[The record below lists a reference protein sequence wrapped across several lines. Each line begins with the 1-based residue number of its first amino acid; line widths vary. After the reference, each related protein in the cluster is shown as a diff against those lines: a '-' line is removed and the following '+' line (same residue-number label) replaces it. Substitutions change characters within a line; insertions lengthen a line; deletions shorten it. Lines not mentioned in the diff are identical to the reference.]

1 VSDKNIFLKGV
12 TPKKFHPYVVSLFL
26 PQKNYNMDKNKEIK
40 FVGQPILKQIL
51 KLIDAVNIQSLIK
64 KHQSDHYYKAFKT
77 RTHLT
82 TMLFGILSRCDS
94 MTEICEGLRALGGK
108 LNHLGMEKAPAKST
122 ASDGLRNRSHVF
134 FEDLYFT
141 LVKKYQSFLSDSR
154 TFGLTFK
161 EVLLIDST
169 TIRLFSDILKGV
181 GRNPKGDGK
190 KKGGLKVHMLID
202 AVQSVGRFVK
212 ITAAKVHDKN
222 FLKSLELISHSM
234 IVFDRA
240 YNYYH
245 QFALWT
251 ERQVFFVT
259 RLKKNAVYTV
269 VEELRKHYRKKG
281 QAKVLS
287 DEIIEL
293 EYNPEDDNGKKQT
306 KVVKK
311 IRLRKV
317 CYQDEKDRYYEFLIN
332 NFDITAEEVAFLY
345 KKRWGIEIMFKKMKQ
360 NFHLHYFYGENV
372 NAIYTQVWCTLIAQL
387 LLTVIQK
394 IAKVKKAFSVVA
406 SLVRI
411 HLISMLDL
419 NQLLRSNNRMF
430 SKQNYS
436 PPGQL
441 SINWGGV

>member
-1 VSDKNIFLKGV
+1 
-12 TPKKFHPYVVSLFL
+12 
-26 PQKNYNMDKNKEIK
+26 
-40 FVGQPILKQIL
+40 
-51 KLIDAVNIQSLIK
+51 
-64 KHQSDHYYKAFKT
+64 
-77 RTHLT
+77 
-82 TMLFGILSRCDS
+82 
-94 MTEICEGLRALGGK
+94 
-108 LNHLGMEKAPAKST
+108 
-122 ASDGLRNRSHVF
+122 
-134 FEDLYFT
+134 
-141 LVKKYQSFLSDSR
+141 
-154 TFGLTFK
+154 
-161 EVLLIDST
+161 VLLIDST

-222 FLKSLELISHSM
+222 FLRSLELISHSM

-240 YNYYH
+240 YSYYH

-251 ERQVFFVT
+251 QQNVYFVT
-259 RLKKNAVYTV
+259 RLKKNAVYAV
-269 VEELRKHYRKKG
+269 VQVHCKHYRKKG

-293 EYNPEDDNGKKQT
+293 EYYPEDENGKKQT
-306 KVVKK
+306 KVAKK

-317 CYQDEKDRYYEFLIN
+317 CYQDEKNRYYEFLTN

-360 NFHLHYFYGENV
+360 NFQLHYFYGESV

-394 IAKVKKAFSVVA
+394 IAKVKKAFSVIA

-419 NQLLRSNNRMF
+419 NQLLRSNNRAY
-430 SKQNYS
+430 STQYYS

-441 SINWGGV
+441 TINWYGV